1 MKQQLGQFKEFFYI
15 QNAESGYYEKQPT
28 QVPFQKLPFELKME
42 LSQEPYLKN
51 LGAESLLR
59 SRTANGKKKFH
70 TGLIPLP
77 ENDCFEGDFVEF
89 VKGKKTKSLIIFW
102 FVTPAEIRVFFFN
115 RYYIDKK
122 ETRELRCNQFIRLIK
137 GA

>member
-1 MKQQLGQFKEFFYI
+1 MKQLLGQYKEFTYI
-15 QNAESGYYEKQPT
+15 QNVESGYYEKQLT
-28 QVPFQKLPFELKME
+28 QVPFKKLPFELKME
-42 LSQEPYLKN
+42 FSQEKYLKI
-51 LGAESLLR
+51 LGAEFLLR
-59 SRTANGKKKFH
+59 SRTTNGKKNFH

-77 ENDCFEGDFVEF
+77 EKHCFEGDFVEF

-122 ETRELRCNQFIRLIK
+122 ETRELRCNQFIKLIK